1 MPGPRRCEQLT
12 GGGSV
17 TSGAAGGLRGW
28 SHSWVGRTS
37 VAGTTLLAVGGFVLS
52 FAALRDLAVRVG
64 MPADLAWLW
73 PLLIDGMIVE
83 ATLAVVALAQRGSR
97 RAVWY
102 AWFLLAVG
110 ALVSVGSNG
119 AHAVISGHGWAGAAA
134 ASVPPVVLLATTHLT
149 VLLMAAPESPA
160 SPTQV
165 PAAVVAPEL
174 QPEPGP
180 DGGGTPALV
189 DGHVNGA
196 PAVEPVGTEAPA
208 ALLPPAAP
216 DVEPAPVPAP
226 TVEDAAQLPASVEH
240 APADEE
246 PEAEVASQ
254 DDAEAVEPVVTEEG
268 LGQWVAQ
275 QEESGVT
282 VTGSMVA
289 GVLGV
294 SASTGR
300 RRLAALRK
308 ASQPRLRLAGSE

>member
-1 MPGPRRCEQLT
+1 M
-12 GGGSV
+12 

-28 SHSWVGRTS
+28 SHSWVGRSS
-37 VAGTTLLAVGGFVLS
+37 VAGTSLLAVGGFVLS

-64 MPADLAWLW
+64 MPADLGWIW

-83 ATLAVVALAQRGSR
+83 ATLAVVALSQRGSR

-110 ALVSVGSNG
+110 AVVSVGSNG
-119 AHAVISGHGWAGAAA
+119 VHAMLTGHGWAGAAA

-160 SPTQV
+160 APTRV
-165 PAAVVAPEL
+165 PTTVVAPEL

-180 DGGGTPALV
+180 DGGGTSDLV
-189 DGHVNGA
+189 DGHAIGA
-196 PAVEPVGTEAPA
+196 PAVEPVGTDAPA
-208 ALLPPAAP
+208 ALLPPAAS
-216 DVEPAPVPAP
+216 DIEPAPAP
-226 TVEDAAQLPASVEH
+226 TVEDAAQPPATVEH
-240 APADEE
+240 APADEK
-246 PEAEVASQ
+246 PEGEVACEE
-254 DDAEAVEPVVTEEG
+254 DTEAVEPVVTEER
-268 LGQWVAQ
+268 LGQWVTQ
-275 QEESGVT
+275 QEENGVT

-289 GVLGV
+289 DVLGV

-308 ASQPRLRLAGSE
+308 ERQPRLRLAGNE

>member
-1 MPGPRRCEQLT
+1 M
-12 GGGSV
+12 
-17 TSGAAGGLRGW
+17 TSSATGGLRGW
-28 SHSWVGRTS
+28 SHSWVGRSS
-37 VAGTTLLAVGGFVLS
+37 VAGTSLLAVGGFVLS

-64 MPADLAWLW
+64 MPADLGWIW

-83 ATLAVVALAQRGSR
+83 ATLAVVALSQRGS

-110 ALVSVGSNG
+110 AVVSVGSNG
-119 AHAVISGHGWAGAAA
+119 VHAMLTGHGWAGAAA

-149 VLLMAAPESPA
+149 VLLMAAPEASASPA
-160 SPTQV
+160 QV
-165 PAAVVAPEL
+165 PAAVVVPEL

-180 DGGGTPALV
+180 DEGGTSDLV
-189 DGHVNGA
+189 DGYAIDA
-196 PAVEPVGTEAPA
+196 PAVEPVGTDAPA

-216 DVEPAPVPAP
+216 DVEPAPAP
-226 TVEDAAQLPASVEH
+226 TVEDAAQPPTTVEH
-240 APADEE
+240 APADE
-246 PEAEVASQ
+246 
-254 DDAEAVEPVVTEEG
+254 EPVVTEEG

-275 QEESGVT
+275 QEENGVT

-289 GVLGV
+289 DVLGV

>member
-1 MPGPRRCEQLT
+1 M
-12 GGGSV
+12 

-37 VAGTTLLAVGGFVLS
+37 VAGTTLLAIGGFVLS

-97 RAVWY
+97 AVWY

-110 ALVSVGSNG
+110 AVVSVGSNG
-119 AHAVISGHGWAGAAA
+119 VHAMLTGHGWAGAAA

-149 VLLMAAPESPA
+149 VLLMAAPEASAAPA
-160 SPTQV
+160 QV
-165 PAAVVAPEL
+165 PAAVIAPEL

-180 DGGGTPALV
+180 DNGGGTPALV
-189 DGHVNGA
+189 DGHANEE
-196 PAVEPVGTEAPA
+196 PAVEPAVTEAPA

-226 TVEDAAQLPASVEH
+226 TVEDTAQPPTTAEH

-246 PEAEVASQ
+246 PEAEVDSQ
-254 DDAEAVEPVVTEEG
+254 EDAEAVEPVVTEEH

-289 GVLGV
+289 DVLGV

>member
-1 MPGPRRCEQLT
+1 M
-12 GGGSV
+12 
-17 TSGAAGGLRGW
+17 TSGAAGGLRSW

-97 RAVWY
+97 AVWY
-102 AWFLLAVG
+102 AWFLLSVG
-110 ALVSVGSNG
+110 AVVSVGSNG
-119 AHAVISGHGWAGAAA
+119 VHAMLTGHGWAGAAA

-149 VLLMAAPESPA
+149 VLLMASPESPMA
-160 SPTQV
+160 STRVPTT
-165 PAAVVAPEL
+165 VVVPEL

-180 DGGGTPALV
+180 DGGGTSDLV
-189 DGHVNGA
+189 DGDAIGA
-196 PAVEPVGTEAPA
+196 PAV
-208 ALLPPAAP
+208 LLPPAAP
-216 DVEPAPVPAP
+216 DVEPVPAP
-226 TVEDAAQLPASVEH
+226 AVEDAAQPLATVEH
-240 APADEE
+240 APADED
-246 PEAEVASQ
+246 PEGEVASQ
-254 DDAEAVEPVVTEEG
+254 GDAEAVEPVVTEEG

-289 GVLGV
+289 DVLGV

-308 ASQPRLRLAGSE
+308 SRQPLLRLAGNE

>member
-1 MPGPRRCEQLT
+1 M
-12 GGGSV
+12 
-17 TSGAAGGLRGW
+17 TSNAIGGLRGW

-37 VAGTTLLAVGGFVLS
+37 VVGTGLLALGGFTLS

-64 MPADLAWLW
+64 MPADLGWIW

-83 ATLAVVALAQRGSR
+83 ATLAVVALAQRGS

-149 VLLMAAPESPA
+149 VLLMAAPEASAAPA
-160 SPTQV
+160 RV

-180 DGGGTPALV
+180 DDGGGTPALI

-196 PAVEPVGTEAPA
+196 PAVEPVGTDAPA
-208 ALLPPAAP
+208 ALLPLAAP
-216 DVEPAPVPAP
+216 DVEPAPAP
-226 TVEDAAQLPASVEH
+226 TVEDAAQPPATAEH

-289 GVLGV
+289 DVLGV

>member
-1 MPGPRRCEQLT
+1 M
-12 GGGSV
+12 

-64 MPADLAWLW
+64 MPVDLAWLW

-97 RAVWY
+97 AVWY

-110 ALVSVGSNG
+110 AVVSVGSNG
-119 AHAVISGHGWAGAAA
+119 VHAMLTGHGWAGAAA

-149 VLLMAAPESPA
+149 VLLMAAPEASAAPA
-160 SPTQV
+160 QV
-165 PAAVVAPEL
+165 PAAVVVPEL

-180 DGGGTPALV
+180 DNGGGTTALV
-189 DGHVNGA
+189 DGHANEE
-196 PAVEPVGTEAPA
+196 PAVEPAVTAAPA

-216 DVEPAPVPAP
+216 DVEPAPVSAPA
-226 TVEDAAQLPASVEH
+226 VEDAAQPPATAEH

-254 DDAEAVEPVVTEEG
+254 EDTEEVEPVVTEER

-289 GVLGV
+289 DVLGV

-308 ASQPRLRLAGSE
+308 ASQPRLRLAGNE

>member
-1 MPGPRRCEQLT
+1 M
-12 GGGSV
+12 
-17 TSGAAGGLRGW
+17 TSNAIGGLRGW

-37 VAGTTLLAVGGFVLS
+37 VVGTGLLALGGFTLS

-64 MPADLAWLW
+64 MPADLGWIW

-97 RAVWY
+97 AVWY

-110 ALVSVGSNG
+110 AVVSVGSNSV
-119 AHAVISGHGWAGAAA
+119 HAMLTGHGWAGAAA

-149 VLLMAAPESPA
+149 VLLMAAPEASAAPA
-160 SPTQV
+160 QV
-165 PAAVVAPEL
+165 PAAVVVPEL

-180 DGGGTPALV
+180 DNGGGIPALV
-189 DGHVNGA
+189 DGHANEE
-196 PAVEPVGTEAPA
+196 PAVEPAVTEAPA

-216 DVEPAPVPAP
+216 DVEPAPAPVSAPA
-226 TVEDAAQLPASVEH
+226 VEDAAQPPATAEH

-246 PEAEVASQ
+246 PEAEVACEE
-254 DDAEAVEPVVTEEG
+254 DTEAVEPVVTEEG

-289 GVLGV
+289 DVLGV

>member
-1 MPGPRRCEQLT
+1 M
-12 GGGSV
+12 
-17 TSGAAGGLRGW
+17 TSNAAGGLRGW

-97 RAVWY
+97 AVWY

-110 ALVSVGSNG
+110 AVVSVGSNG
-119 AHAVISGHGWAGAAA
+119 VHAMLTGHGWAGAAA

-160 SPTQV
+160 APAQV
-165 PAAVVAPEL
+165 PTAVVAPEP

-180 DGGGTPALV
+180 DDGGGTPALV
-189 DGHVNGA
+189 DGHANEE
-196 PAVEPVGTEAPA
+196 PAVEPAMTETPA

-216 DVEPAPVPAP
+216 DVEPAP
-226 TVEDAAQLPASVEH
+226 TVEDTVEPPATVEH

-289 GVLGV
+289 NVLGV

>member
-1 MPGPRRCEQLT
+1 
-12 GGGSV
+12 V
-17 TSGAAGGLRGW
+17 TSGAAGELRGW

-64 MPADLAWLW
+64 MPDDLAWLW

-160 SPTQV
+160 APAQV

-189 DGHVNGA
+189 DGHANEA
-196 PAVEPVGTEAPA
+196 PAVEPAVTEPPA
-208 ALLPPAAP
+208 ALLPPSAP
-216 DVEPAPVPAP
+216 DVEPTP
-226 TVEDAAQLPASVEH
+226 TVEDAVEPPATAEH
-240 APADEE
+240 VPADE
-246 PEAEVASQ
+246 
-254 DDAEAVEPVVTEEG
+254 EPVVTEEG

-275 QEESGVT
+275 QEENGVT

-289 GVLGV
+289 DVLGV

>member
-1 MPGPRRCEQLT
+1 M
-12 GGGSV
+12 

-37 VAGTTLLAVGGFVLS
+37 VAGTTLLAVGGFTLS

-83 ATLAVVALAQRGSR
+83 ATLAVVAMAQRGSR

-110 ALVSVGSNG
+110 AVVSVGSNG

-149 VLLMAAPESPA
+149 VLLMAAPESSAAPA
-160 SPTQV
+160 QV

-189 DGHVNGA
+189 DGHANEA
-196 PAVEPVGTEAPA
+196 PAVEPAVTEAPA

-216 DVEPAPVPAP
+216 DVEPAPAP
-226 TVEDAAQLPASVEH
+226 TVEDAAQPLATVEH

-246 PEAEVASQ
+246 PETEVACVGDAEV
-254 DDAEAVEPVVTEEG
+254 VGPVVTEEG

-275 QEESGVT
+275 QEERGVT

-289 GVLGV
+289 DVLGV

>member
-1 MPGPRRCEQLT
+1 M
-12 GGGSV
+12 

-28 SHSWVGRTS
+28 THSWVGRTS
-37 VAGTTLLAVGGFVLS
+37 VVGTGLLALGGFTLS

-64 MPADLAWLW
+64 MPADLGWIW

-97 RAVWY
+97 AVWY

-110 ALVSVGSNG
+110 AVVSVGSNG
-119 AHAVISGHGWAGAAA
+119 VHAMLTGHGWAGAAA

-149 VLLMAAPESPA
+149 VLLMAAPEASAAPA
-160 SPTQV
+160 QV

-174 QPEPGP
+174 QPEPAP

-189 DGHVNGA
+189 DGHAIDA
-196 PAVEPVGTEAPA
+196 PAVEPALTDAPA

-216 DVEPAPVPAP
+216 DVEPAPAP
-226 TVEDAAQLPASVEH
+226 TVEDAAQPPATAEH

-246 PEAEVASQ
+246 PEAEAAS
-254 DDAEAVEPVVTEEG
+254 DGDAEALEPVVTEEG

-275 QEESGVT
+275 QKESGVT

-289 GVLGV
+289 DVLGV

-308 ASQPRLRLAGSE
+308 ASQPRLRLASNE

>member
-1 MPGPRRCEQLT
+1 M
-12 GGGSV
+12 
-17 TSGAAGGLRGW
+17 TSNAIGGLRGW

-37 VAGTTLLAVGGFVLS
+37 VVGTGLLALGGFTLS

-64 MPADLAWLW
+64 MPADLGWIW

-83 ATLAVVALAQRGSR
+83 ATLAVVALAQRGS

-149 VLLMAAPESPA
+149 VLLMAAPEASAAPA
-160 SPTQV
+160 RV

-180 DGGGTPALV
+180 DDGGGTPALI

-196 PAVEPVGTEAPA
+196 PAVEPVGTDAPA
-208 ALLPPAAP
+208 ALLPLAAP
-216 DVEPAPVPAP
+216 DVELAPAP
-226 TVEDAAQLPASVEH
+226 TVEDAAQPPATAEH

-246 PEAEVASQ
+246 PEAEVAGEE
-254 DDAEAVEPVVTEEG
+254 DTEAVEPVVTEEG

-289 GVLGV
+289 DALGV

-308 ASQPRLRLAGSE
+308 ASQPRLRLAGNE

>member
-1 MPGPRRCEQLT
+1 M
-12 GGGSV
+12 

-37 VAGTTLLAVGGFVLS
+37 VVGTGLLALGGFTLS

-64 MPADLAWLW
+64 MPADLGWIW

-119 AHAVISGHGWAGAAA
+119 AHAVITGHGWAGAAA

-149 VLLMAAPESPA
+149 VLLMAAPEASAAPA
-160 SPTQV
+160 QV

-180 DGGGTPALV
+180 DNGGGIYALV
-189 DGHVNGA
+189 DDHANED
-196 PAVEPVGTEAPA
+196 PAVEPAVTEVPE

-216 DVEPAPVPAP
+216 DVEPAPAP
-226 TVEDAAQLPASVEH
+226 TVEDAAQPPTTVEH
-240 APADEE
+240 APADE
-246 PEAEVASQ
+246 
-254 DDAEAVEPVVTEEG
+254 EPVVTEEG

-275 QEESGVT
+275 QEENGVT

-289 GVLGV
+289 DVLGV

>member
-12 GGGSV
+12 GGSPV

-37 VAGTTLLAVGGFVLS
+37 VVGTGLLALGGFTLS

-64 MPADLAWLW
+64 MPADLGWIW

-149 VLLMAAPESPA
+149 VLLMAAPEA
-160 SPTQV
+160 S
-165 PAAVVAPEL
+165 A
-174 QPEPGP
+174 
-180 DGGGTPALV
+180 
-189 DGHVNGA
+189 A
-196 PAVEPVGTEAPA
+196 PARV
-208 ALLPPAAP
+208 PAAP

-226 TVEDAAQLPASVEH
+226 TVEDATQPPATVEH
-240 APADEE
+240 APADDE
-246 PEAEVASQ
+246 PETEVACVGDAEV
-254 DDAEAVEPVVTEEG
+254 VEPVVTEEG

-289 GVLGV
+289 DVLGV

>member
-1 MPGPRRCEQLT
+1 M
-12 GGGSV
+12 

-97 RAVWY
+97 AVWY

-110 ALVSVGSNG
+110 AVVSVGSNG
-119 AHAVISGHGWAGAAA
+119 VHAMLTGHGWAGAAA

-149 VLLMAAPESPA
+149 VLLMAAPEASASPA
-160 SPTQV
+160 QV

-180 DGGGTPALV
+180 DGGCTPALV
-189 DGHVNGA
+189 DGHANEE

-216 DVEPAPVPAP
+216 DVEPAPAP
-226 TVEDAAQLPASVEH
+226 TVEDAAQPLATAEH

-246 PEAEVASQ
+246 PEAEVDSQ
-254 DDAEAVEPVVTEEG
+254 EDTEAVEPAVTEER

-275 QEESGVT
+275 QEENGVT

-289 GVLGV
+289 DVLGV

>member
-1 MPGPRRCEQLT
+1 M
-12 GGGSV
+12 

-37 VAGTTLLAVGGFVLS
+37 VAGTTLLAIGGFVLS

-83 ATLAVVALAQRGSR
+83 STLAVVALAQRGS

-110 ALVSVGSNG
+110 AVVSVGSNG
-119 AHAVISGHGWAGAAA
+119 IHAVISGHGWAGAAA

-149 VLLMAAPESPA
+149 VLLMAAPEASAAPA
-160 SPTQV
+160 QV
-165 PAAVVAPEL
+165 PAAVIAPEL
-174 QPEPGP
+174 QPEPAP

-189 DGHVNGA
+189 DGHTNEA
-196 PAVEPVGTEAPA
+196 PAVEPAVTEAPE

-226 TVEDAAQLPASVEH
+226 TVEDTAQPPATEEH
-240 APADEE
+240 TPADEE
-246 PEAEVASQ
+246 PEAEAAS
-254 DDAEAVEPVVTEEG
+254 DGDAEALEPVVTEEG

-289 GVLGV
+289 DVLGV

-308 ASQPRLRLAGSE
+308 ARQPRLRLAGSE

>member
-1 MPGPRRCEQLT
+1 M
-12 GGGSV
+12 
-17 TSGAAGGLRGW
+17 TSGAAGGLRAW

-97 RAVWY
+97 AVWY

-110 ALVSVGSNG
+110 AVVSVGSNG
-119 AHAVISGHGWAGAAA
+119 VHAMLTGHGWAGAAA

-149 VLLMAAPESPA
+149 VLLMAAPESSAAPA
-160 SPTQV
+160 RV
-165 PAAVVAPEL
+165 PGAVVVPEL

-180 DGGGTPALV
+180 DDGGGTSAPV
-189 DGHVNGA
+189 DDHAN
-196 PAVEPVGTEAPA
+196 EAPA
-208 ALLPPAAP
+208 ASLPPAAP
-216 DVEPAPVPAP
+216 DVEPAPTAEDTAEPPA
-226 TVEDAAQLPASVEH
+226 TVEH
-240 APADEE
+240 APTDEE

-275 QEESGVT
+275 QEENGVT

-289 GVLGV
+289 DVLGV

>member
-1 MPGPRRCEQLT
+1 M
-12 GGGSV
+12 
-17 TSGAAGGLRGW
+17 TSNATGGLRGW

-37 VAGTTLLAVGGFVLS
+37 VVGTGMLALGGFTLS

-64 MPADLAWLW
+64 MPADLGWIW

-97 RAVWY
+97 AVWY
-102 AWFLLAVG
+102 AWFLLAAG
-110 ALVSVGSNG
+110 AVVSVGSNSV
-119 AHAVISGHGWAGAAA
+119 HAMLTGHGWAGAAA

-149 VLLMAAPESPA
+149 VLLMAAPEA
-160 SPTQV
+160 SASLAQV
-165 PAAVVAPEL
+165 PATVVVPEL

-180 DGGGTPALV
+180 DGGGTSAPV
-189 DGHVNGA
+189 SGHAN
-196 PAVEPVGTEAPA
+196 EEPA
-208 ALLPPAAP
+208 ALLPPATP

-226 TVEDAAQLPASVEH
+226 AAEDADQP
-240 APADEE
+240 PADEE
-246 PEAEVASQ
+246 PEAKVASEE
-254 DDAEAVEPVVTEEG
+254 DAEVVEPVVTEEG
-268 LGQWVAQ
+268 LGQWVAR

-289 GVLGV
+289 DVLGV

-308 ASQPRLRLAGSE
+308 ERQPRLRLASNE

>member
-1 MPGPRRCEQLT
+1 M
-12 GGGSV
+12 

-83 ATLAVVALAQRGSR
+83 STLAVVALAQRGSR

-149 VLLMAAPESPA
+149 VLLMAAPEASAAPA
-160 SPTQV
+160 QV
-165 PAAVVAPEL
+165 PAAVVVPEL

-180 DGGGTPALV
+180 DDGGGTPALV
-189 DGHVNGA
+189 DGHAIDA
-196 PAVEPVGTEAPA
+196 PAVEPVGTDAPE

-216 DVEPAPVPAP
+216 DVEPAPAP
-226 TVEDAAQLPASVEH
+226 TVEDAAQPPATVEH

-246 PEAEVASQ
+246 PEAEVACEE
-254 DDAEAVEPVVTEEG
+254 DAEAVEPVVTEEG

-289 GVLGV
+289 EVLGV

>member
-1 MPGPRRCEQLT
+1 M
-12 GGGSV
+12 

-52 FAALRDLAVRVG
+52 FAALRDLVVRVG

-149 VLLMAAPESPA
+149 VLLMAAPESSAAPA
-160 SPTQV
+160 QV

-180 DGGGTPALV
+180 DGGGSPALV
-189 DGHVNGA
+189 DGHANEA
-196 PAVEPVGTEAPA
+196 SAVESAVTEAPA

-216 DVEPAPVPAP
+216 DVEPAPAP
-226 TVEDAAQLPASVEH
+226 TVEDTAQPLATVEH
-240 APADEE
+240 APADEK
-246 PEAEVASQ
+246 PETEVACVGDAEV
-254 DDAEAVEPVVTEEG
+254 VGPVVTEEG

-289 GVLGV
+289 DVLGV

>member
-1 MPGPRRCEQLT
+1 M
-12 GGGSV
+12 
-17 TSGAAGGLRGW
+17 TSNATGGLRGW

-160 SPTQV
+160 APAQV

-189 DGHVNGA
+189 DGHANEE
-196 PAVEPVGTEAPA
+196 PAVEPAVTEAPA
-208 ALLPPAAP
+208 ALLPPSAP
-216 DVEPAPVPAP
+216 DVEPAPVAAP
-226 TVEDAAQLPASVEH
+226 TVEDTAQLPATVEH
-240 APADEE
+240 AAAGDE
-246 PEAEVASQ
+246 PEARAASEEAAEV
-254 DDAEAVEPVVTEEG
+254 VEPVVTEEG

-289 GVLGV
+289 DVLGV

>member
-1 MPGPRRCEQLT
+1 M
-12 GGGSV
+12 

-149 VLLMAAPESPA
+149 VLLMVAPEASAAPA
-160 SPTQV
+160 RV

-189 DGHVNGA
+189 DGHANEA
-196 PAVEPVGTEAPA
+196 SAVESAVTEAPA

-216 DVEPAPVPAP
+216 DVEPAPVPVSAP
-226 TVEDAAQLPASVEH
+226 TVEDTAQPPATVEH
-240 APADEE
+240 AAAGDE
-246 PEAEVASQ
+246 PEARAASEEAAEV
-254 DDAEAVEPVVTEEG
+254 VEPVVTEEG

-289 GVLGV
+289 DVLGV

>member
-1 MPGPRRCEQLT
+1 M
-12 GGGSV
+12 

-83 ATLAVVALAQRGSR
+83 STLAVVALAQRGS

-110 ALVSVGSNG
+110 AVVSVGSNG
-119 AHAVISGHGWAGAAA
+119 IHAVISGHGWAGAAA

-149 VLLMAAPESPA
+149 VLLMAAPEASAAPA
-160 SPTQV
+160 QV
-165 PAAVVAPEL
+165 PAAVIAPEL
-174 QPEPGP
+174 QPEPAP

-189 DGHVNGA
+189 DGHTNEA
-196 PAVEPVGTEAPA
+196 PAVEPAVTEAPE

-226 TVEDAAQLPASVEH
+226 TVEDTAQPPATEEH
-240 APADEE
+240 TPADEE
-246 PEAEVASQ
+246 PEAEAAS
-254 DDAEAVEPVVTEEG
+254 DGDAEALEPVITEEG

-282 VTGSMVA
+282 VTGAMVA
-289 GVLGV
+289 DVLGV

-308 ASQPRLRLAGSE
+308 ARQPRLRLAGSE

>member
-1 MPGPRRCEQLT
+1 M
-12 GGGSV
+12 
-17 TSGAAGGLRGW
+17 
-28 SHSWVGRTS
+28 
-37 VAGTTLLAVGGFVLS
+37 
-52 FAALRDLAVRVG
+52 
-64 MPADLAWLW
+64 
-73 PLLIDGMIVE
+73 
-83 ATLAVVALAQRGSR
+83 ALAQRGSR

-119 AHAVISGHGWAGAAA
+119 AHAVITGHGWAGAAA
-134 ASVPPVVLLATTHLT
+134 ASVAPVVLLATTHLT

-160 SPTQV
+160 APAQV
-165 PAAVVAPEL
+165 PAAAVVPEL
-174 QPEPGP
+174 QPEPAP
-180 DGGGTPALV
+180 DGGGTPDPV
-189 DGHVNGA
+189 GGHAIDA
-196 PAVEPVGTEAPA
+196 PAVEPAVTEAPA

-226 TVEDAAQLPASVEH
+226 TVEDATQPPATVEH
-240 APADEE
+240 APADDE
-246 PEAEVASQ
+246 PETEVACVGDAEV
-254 DDAEAVEPVVTEEG
+254 VEPVVTEEG

-289 GVLGV
+289 DVLGV

>member
-1 MPGPRRCEQLT
+1 M
-12 GGGSV
+12 
-17 TSGAAGGLRGW
+17 TSNAIGGLRGW

-37 VAGTTLLAVGGFVLS
+37 VVGTGLLALGGFTLS

-64 MPADLAWLW
+64 MPADLGWIW

-83 ATLAVVALAQRGSR
+83 ATLAVVALAQRGS

-149 VLLMAAPESPA
+149 VLLMAAPEASAAPA
-160 SPTQV
+160 RV

-180 DGGGTPALV
+180 DDGGGTTALV
-189 DGHVNGA
+189 DGHAIGA
-196 PAVEPVGTEAPA
+196 PAVEPVGTDAPA
-208 ALLPPAAP
+208 ALLPLAAP
-216 DVEPAPVPAP
+216 DVEPAPAP
-226 TVEDAAQLPASVEH
+226 TVEDAAQPPATAEH

-289 GVLGV
+289 DVLGV

>member
-1 MPGPRRCEQLT
+1 M
-12 GGGSV
+12 
-17 TSGAAGGLRGW
+17 TSNATGLRGW

-37 VAGTTLLAVGGFVLS
+37 VAGTSLLAVGGFVLS

-64 MPADLAWLW
+64 MPADLAWIW

-110 ALVSVGSNG
+110 AVVSVGSNG
-119 AHAVISGHGWAGAAA
+119 VHAMLTGHGWAGAAA

-149 VLLMAAPESPA
+149 VLLMAAPESSVSPA
-160 SPTQV
+160 RV

-180 DGGGTPALV
+180 DDGGGTSDLV
-189 DGHVNGA
+189 DGHAIEA
-196 PAVEPVGTEAPA
+196 PAVEPVGAEAPA
-208 ALLPPAAP
+208 VLLPPAAS
-216 DVEPAPVPAP
+216 DVEPAPAP
-226 TVEDAAQLPASVEH
+226 TVEDEAEPPATVEH

-246 PEAEVASQ
+246 PEAEVAC
-254 DDAEAVEPVVTEEG
+254 DEDAEAVEPVVTEEG
-268 LGQWVAQ
+268 LGQWVAR
-275 QEESGVT
+275 QEENGVT

-289 GVLGV
+289 DVLGV

>member
-1 MPGPRRCEQLT
+1 M
-12 GGGSV
+12 
-17 TSGAAGGLRGW
+17 TSNAICGLRGW

-37 VAGTTLLAVGGFVLS
+37 VVGTGLLALGGFTLS

-64 MPADLAWLW
+64 MPADLGWIW

-83 ATLAVVALAQRGSR
+83 ATLAVVALAQRGS

-149 VLLMAAPESPA
+149 VLLMAAPEASAAPA
-160 SPTQV
+160 RV

-180 DGGGTPALV
+180 DDGGGTPALI

-196 PAVEPVGTEAPA
+196 PAVEPVGTDAPA
-208 ALLPPAAP
+208 ALLPLAAP
-216 DVEPAPVPAP
+216 DVEPAPAP
-226 TVEDAAQLPASVEH
+226 TVEDAAQPPATAEH

-289 GVLGV
+289 DVLGV

>member
-1 MPGPRRCEQLT
+1 M
-12 GGGSV
+12 
-17 TSGAAGGLRGW
+17 TSGVAGGLRSW

-97 RAVWY
+97 AVWY
-102 AWFLLAVG
+102 AWFLLSVG
-110 ALVSVGSNG
+110 AVVSVGSNG
-119 AHAVISGHGWAGAAA
+119 VHAMLTGHGWAGAAA

-149 VLLMAAPESPA
+149 VLLMAAPESPTA
-160 SPTQV
+160 STRVPTT
-165 PAAVVAPEL
+165 VVVPEL

-180 DGGGTPALV
+180 DGGGTSDLV
-189 DGHVNGA
+189 DGDAIGA
-196 PAVEPVGTEAPA
+196 PAV
-208 ALLPPAAP
+208 LLPPAAP
-216 DVEPAPVPAP
+216 DVEPVPAP
-226 TVEDAAQLPASVEH
+226 TVEDAAQPPATVEH
-240 APADEE
+240 APADEK

-254 DDAEAVEPVVTEEG
+254 GDAEAVEPVVTEER
-268 LGQWVAQ
+268 LGQWVTQ
-275 QEESGVT
+275 QEENGVT
-282 VTGSMVA
+282 VTGAMVA
-289 GVLGV
+289 DVLGV

-308 ASQPRLRLAGSE
+308 ERQPRLRLAGNE

>member
-1 MPGPRRCEQLT
+1 M
-12 GGGSV
+12 

-28 SHSWVGRTS
+28 SHSWVGRSS
-37 VAGTTLLAVGGFVLS
+37 VAGTSLLAVGGFVLS

-64 MPADLAWLW
+64 MPADLGWIW

-83 ATLAVVALAQRGSR
+83 ATLAVVALSQRGSR

-110 ALVSVGSNG
+110 AVVSVGSNSV
-119 AHAVISGHGWAGAAA
+119 HAMLTGHGWAGAAA

-160 SPTQV
+160 APAQV
-165 PAAVVAPEL
+165 LAAVVAPEL

-189 DGHVNGA
+189 DGHAIGA

-208 ALLPPAAP
+208 VLLPPAAP
-216 DVEPAPVPAP
+216 DVEPAPVSAPA
-226 TVEDAAQLPASVEH
+226 VEDTAQPPATAEH

-254 DDAEAVEPVVTEEG
+254 EDTEEVEPVVTEER

-275 QEESGVT
+275 QEENGVT

-289 GVLGV
+289 DVLGV

-308 ASQPRLRLAGSE
+308 ASQPRLRLAGNE

>member
-1 MPGPRRCEQLT
+1 M
-12 GGGSV
+12 

-28 SHSWVGRTS
+28 SHSWVGRSS
-37 VAGTTLLAVGGFVLS
+37 VAGTSLLAVGGFVLS

-64 MPADLAWLW
+64 MPADLGWIW

-83 ATLAVVALAQRGSR
+83 ATLAVVALSQRGS

-110 ALVSVGSNG
+110 AVVSVGSNG
-119 AHAVISGHGWAGAAA
+119 VHAMLTGHGWAGAAA

-149 VLLMAAPESPA
+149 VLLMAAPEASAAPA
-160 SPTQV
+160 QV
-165 PAAVVAPEL
+165 PAAVVVPEL

-180 DGGGTPALV
+180 DDGGGTPALV

-196 PAVEPVGTEAPA
+196 PAVEPVGTDAPA
-208 ALLPPAAP
+208 ALLPPPSA
-216 DVEPAPVPAP
+216 DVEPAPAP
-226 TVEDAAQLPASVEH
+226 TVEDAAQPPATVED
-240 APADEE
+240 AAADEE
-246 PEAEVASQ
+246 PEAEVAC
-254 DDAEAVEPVVTEEG
+254 DEDAEAVEPVVTEEG

-289 GVLGV
+289 DVLGV

-308 ASQPRLRLAGSE
+308 ASQPRLRLAGNE

>member
-1 MPGPRRCEQLT
+1 M
-12 GGGSV
+12 

-110 ALVSVGSNG
+110 AVVSVGSNG
-119 AHAVISGHGWAGAAA
+119 VHAMLTGHGWAGAAA

-160 SPTQV
+160 APAQV
-165 PAAVVAPEL
+165 PAAVVVPEP
-174 QPEPGP
+174 QPESGP
-180 DGGGTPALV
+180 DDGGGTSALV
-189 DGHVNGA
+189 DGHANEA
-196 PAVEPVGTEAPA
+196 PAVESAVTEAQA

-216 DVEPAPVPAP
+216 DVEPAPAP
-226 TVEDAAQLPASVEH
+226 TVEDAAQPPATVEH

-254 DDAEAVEPVVTEEG
+254 DDTEAVEPVVTEEG

-275 QEESGVT
+275 QEGSGVT

-289 GVLGV
+289 DVLGV

>member
-1 MPGPRRCEQLT
+1 VVGT
-12 GGGSV
+12 G
-17 TSGAAGGLRGW
+17 
-28 SHSWVGRTS
+28 
-37 VAGTTLLAVGGFVLS
+37 LLALGGFTLS

-160 SPTQV
+160 APAQV

-174 QPEPGP
+174 QPEPAP
-180 DGGGTPALV
+180 DGGGTSAPV
-189 DGHVNGA
+189 DGHAIDA
-196 PAVEPVGTEAPA
+196 PAVEPAVTDAPA

-216 DVEPAPVPAP
+216 DVEPAPAP
-226 TVEDAAQLPASVEH
+226 TVEDAAQPPATAEH
-240 APADEE
+240 APADDE
-246 PEAEVASQ
+246 PA
-254 DDAEAVEPVVTEEG
+254 VTEEG

-289 GVLGV
+289 DVLGV

>member
-1 MPGPRRCEQLT
+1 M
-12 GGGSV
+12 

-37 VAGTTLLAVGGFVLS
+37 VVGTGLLALGGFTLS

-64 MPADLAWLW
+64 MPADLGWIW

-83 ATLAVVALAQRGSR
+83 STLAVVALAQRGS

-149 VLLMAAPESPA
+149 VLLMAAPEASAAPA
-160 SPTQV
+160 RV
-165 PAAVVAPEL
+165 PAAVVVPEL

-189 DGHVNGA
+189 DGHAVEA
-196 PAVEPVGTEAPA
+196 PAVEPVGTDAPA

-216 DVEPAPVPAP
+216 DIEPAPAP
-226 TVEDAAQLPASVEH
+226 TVEDAAQPPATAEH
-240 APADEE
+240 APVDDES
-246 PEAEVASQ
+246 EAEVASQ
-254 DDAEAVEPVVTEEG
+254 EDAEAVEPVVTEEG

-289 GVLGV
+289 SVLGV

>member
-1 MPGPRRCEQLT
+1 M
-12 GGGSV
+12 
-17 TSGAAGGLRGW
+17 TSGADGGLRGW

-37 VAGTTLLAVGGFVLS
+37 VVGTGLLALGGFTLS

-64 MPADLAWLW
+64 MPADLGWIW

-97 RAVWY
+97 AVWY

-110 ALVSVGSNG
+110 AVVSVGSNSV
-119 AHAVISGHGWAGAAA
+119 HAMLTGHGWAGAAA

-149 VLLMAAPESPA
+149 VLLMAAPEASAAPA
-160 SPTQV
+160 QV
-165 PAAVVAPEL
+165 PAAVVVPEL

-180 DGGGTPALV
+180 DNGGGTPALV
-189 DGHVNGA
+189 DGHAIDA

-216 DVEPAPVPAP
+216 DVEPAP

-289 GVLGV
+289 DVLGV